1 MKGKNLYATS
11 LVMLAVGLI
20 LAFLSPQVDS
30 TKVVLVCGGLFILSG
45 VANMFYFLGSR
56 DSEGRARMNATGTV
70 VGWMASAAAIVLGLA
85 MLIFQTTFVGMVTF
99 MFAILV
105 AATAVFQ
112 FFLLLF
118 GSRPA
123 RLNGFFYI
131 VPMLLVGAAVYIYM
145 QKPITAQDDHRI
157 ILVSGIAFAVFGL
170 ASLIEAI
177 AISAVNRSQKK
188 IEENREEPEHS
199 AHEDKED
206 DHAGASEE

>member
-11 LVMLAVGLI
+11 VVMLAVGLI
-20 LAFLSPQVDS
+20 LAFLSPHVDS

-56 DSEGRARMNATGTV
+56 DREGRARMNATGTV
-70 VGWMASAAAIVLGLA
+70 VGWLASAAAIVLGLA
-85 MLIFQTTFVGMVTF
+85 MLIFQTTFVGMVSF

-105 AATAVFQ
+105 GASAVFQ

-118 GSRPA
+118 GTRPA

-131 VPMLLVGAAVYIYM
+131 VPMLLAGAAVYIYM
-145 QKPITAQDDHRI
+145 QKPLTIEDDHRI
-157 ILVSGIAFAVFGL
+157 ILIAGIAFAVFGL

-177 AISAVNRSQKK
+177 AISTANRTLRKSK
-188 IEENREEPEHS
+188 EEEEESEHTEH
-199 AHEDKED
+199 AEED
-206 DHAGASEE
+206 DDSESSQE